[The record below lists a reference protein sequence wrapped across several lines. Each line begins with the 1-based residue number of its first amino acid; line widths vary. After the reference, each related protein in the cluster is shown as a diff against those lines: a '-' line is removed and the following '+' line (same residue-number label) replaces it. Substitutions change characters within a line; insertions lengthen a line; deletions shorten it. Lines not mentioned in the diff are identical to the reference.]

1 MSNTL
6 RIVFPQWQGGTTP
19 ARYLGAQLLEF
30 LAPSFGGETVH
41 IPVTAP
47 EDAGAEDTSKLQG
60 IHGYHVVLNNLRTA
74 KNEISTRN
82 PDRIVVVGGDCSV
95 SIAPFHHLSQRY
107 GEDFGVLWID
117 AHPDLWD
124 ASNNSYLNA
133 MAVSALLGEC
143 APDMNRE
150 ITHPVRLE
158 KFHWVGLRSELS
170 NEIRRLPQALTQ
182 RTTASEANSSSRSV
196 LDWIQQAGITKLA
209 IHLDLDSL
217 DPEQFTLVRVP
228 VPDGLYFET
237 IVRLCQ
243 DLSEAVDIVG
253 FSVAEH
259 APVQLMQLRSML
271 ARLPLF
277 QG

>member
-1 MSNTL
+1 MSNTI

-19 ARYLGAQLLEF
+19 TRYLGARLIEF
-30 LAPSFGGETVH
+30 LAPSFDGETVH

-47 EDAGAEDTSKLQG
+47 EEAGAEDTSKVQG
-60 IHGYHVVLNNLRTA
+60 IHGYHVVLNNLRAA

-95 SIAPFHHLSQRY
+95 MIAPFHHLSQRY

-124 ASNNSYLNA
+124 ATNNAYLNA

-143 APDMNRE
+143 APDINRE

-158 KFHWVGLRSELS
+158 KIHWVGLRSELS
-170 NEIRRLPQALTQ
+170 DEIRHMPQALAQ
-182 RTTASEANSSSRSV
+182 RTTASEANISSQSV

-217 DPEQFTLVRVP
+217 DPAQFALVRVP
-228 VPDGLYFET
+228 VPDGLRFEA
-237 IVRLCQ
+237 IARLCQ
-243 DLSEAVDIVG
+243 DLSEVVDIVG
-253 FSVAEH
+253 FGVAEH
-259 APVQLMQLRSML
+259 APAQLLQLRDVL